1 MSWQSAIL
9 INLAM
14 TFLLLI
20 AGFWALQWH
29 WRRRSASIRDEIS
42 RMSDDMTQMIEL
54 QTKVYRKMNR
64 SLTDIEERVMG
75 LTVPSSDEAL
85 PLERRYQVLAL
96 ARRGMPVEEIADR
109 LNVPRGEADL
119 ILRLRRYMDAK
130 PLQSG
135 PNVSMTGVVRA

>member
-42 RMSDDMTQMIEL
+42 RMSDDMTQMVEL

-109 LNVPRGEADL
+109 LNVPSGEADL

>member
-20 AGFWALQWH
+20 AGFWALQWY